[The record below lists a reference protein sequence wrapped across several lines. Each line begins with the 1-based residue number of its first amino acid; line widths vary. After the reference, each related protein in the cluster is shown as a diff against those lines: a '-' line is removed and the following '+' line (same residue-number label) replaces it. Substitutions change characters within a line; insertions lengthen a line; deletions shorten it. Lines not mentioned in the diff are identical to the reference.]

1 MRRLANLL
9 KHRAKRYQRVDRVL
23 KYTCKSIFSNYF
35 KGMACLNSC
44 KGHVAG
50 YDWAESNEISSFDDC
65 SSRSNSFTEGCQT
78 YFSENILK

>member
-1 MRRLANLL
+1 
-9 KHRAKRYQRVDRVL
+9 
-23 KYTCKSIFSNYF
+23 
-35 KGMACLNSC
+35 MACLNSC